1 MSSILMPLDVS
12 YLGNTDFLFW
22 LFRSK
27 YLYALL
33 SSLFVWRFYCGAD
46 QCNIKKYLQ
55 NVFEENKMLLWN
67 LCTLKNS
74 KKSMKTDTS
83 INGTSSFVNAFKI
96 VTHQFAL
103 DYNYFSWS
111 KDIHV
116 INEMKSN
123 ETIESL
129 FTLHLITI
137 FIFVIYFFIK
147 RNWKYLK
154 YRH

>member
-1 MSSILMPLDVS
+1 M
-12 YLGNTDFLFW
+12 
-22 LFRSK
+22 
-27 YLYALL
+27 LYSHHYLL
-33 SSLFVWRFYCGAD
+33 SFICLEILLWCRSVW
-46 QCNIKKYLQ
+46 NKKYLQ

-83 INGTSSFVNAFKI
+83 INGTSSFVSTFKI
-96 VTHQFAL
+96 VTHYVAL

-154 YRH
+154 YWH

>member
-1 MSSILMPLDVS
+1 MSSILMSLEVS

-46 QCNIKKYLQ
+46 QCNIKNIYKMYLKKIRCCYGIYVRSKTQ
-55 NVFEENKMLLWN
+55 KNLWK
-67 LCTLKNS
+67 LT
-74 KKSMKTDTS
+74 TS

-96 VTHQFAL
+96 VTHYVAL

-147 RNWKYLK
+147 KNWKYFK